1 MKKKIIL
8 LALITSSILNAAK
21 LIYTNSNTPIY
32 EGTVKYAKR
41 TQESY
46 RVRNYFYDSIIGTV
60 ENEIWKKLM
69 GTSRDTFNILLV
81 KDSNYKDK
89 FSAEG
94 YHMLGMLR
102 AFDFGAGKGYAV

>member
-8 LALITSSILNAAK
+8 LALITSLILNAAK

-46 RVRNYFYDSIIGTV
+46 RVRNYFYDSIIGTA

-69 GTSRDTFNILLV
+69 GTSRDTFNIDRV
-81 KDSNYKDK
+81 KNIGAVIK
-89 FSAEG
+89 
-94 YHMLGMLR
+94 YHNKSFLT
-102 AFDFGAGKGYAV
+102 AFFKIFYFVIFLSKLP